1 MPNKKMEDSKLM
13 LDQAKSYVKGLRM
26 GLVSRT
32 DPAQVSVIAKIPYK
46 ALEIREALLYRATD
60 LADAACLLFEKENLV
75 SAACITR
82 GFQETLAVLFFVNR
96 KVKKT
101 IEDKDVQHL
110 DEVLMKV
117 LMGSKNNPDMPD
129 PVNILTMIDRVDKE
143 IPKFRAVYDNLSEL
157 SHPNWAGT
165 LGVYTKINKERVWTD
180 LGRNIRLGQSTKAQI
195 VITLYAGLELIV
207 HIYNE
212 FADFLPDLVKICED
226 KLQLK
231 SGI

>member
-143 IPKFRAVYDNLSEL
+143 ISKFRAVYDNLSEL